1 MRSNMFTAIH
11 AMEQQAETWDLR
23 KDRQNVKENIRLKTE
38 TQILIHLGYKVNNLS
53 KAQRLCNTLIKRG
66 SDLGLCVFNT
76 ECKQCLG
83 QGHFGFIL
91 H

>member
-23 KDRQNVKENIRLKTE
+23 KDRQNVKENVRLKTE

-66 SDLGLCVFNT
+66 SDLGLCVFNR

-83 QGHFGFIL
+83 QGHFGFIW